1 MSLFKK
7 KINKIIIPILILT
20 SSCAHNFR
28 KLTISPKDEAVTQIL
43 KVRIS
48 GPEIEER
55 FAVYT
60 QINRTKRI
68 AILDGVA
75 NTGKHIFTLN
85 TNGKHYQLKDHINKK
100 TDFGDISDISELG
113 LISLDEDILFSKLD
127 IKQEQPI
134 VVINKKGDTKIEI
147 KIKEQKELK

>member
-7 KINKIIIPILILT
+7 RINKVIIPVLILV
-20 SSCAHNFR
+20 SSCAHNFG
-28 KLTISPKDEAVTQIL
+28 KLVISPKDDAITQIL

-60 QINRTKRI
+60 QINRTKKI

-75 NTGKHIFTLN
+75 NTGKHIFTLS
-85 TNGKHYQLKDHINKK
+85 TDGKHYQLKDHINNK
-100 TDFGDISDISELG
+100 TDFGDISNISELG

-147 KIKEQKELK
+147 RIKEQKELK